1 MKRNSSI
8 KGNLFLRFEQAPSKS
23 LDVQKILS
31 RFRDL
36 GDEFKGARGKKKIL
50 DLSFFLPRHV

>member
-1 MKRNSSI
+1 MRRNSSI
-8 KGNLFLRFEQAPSKS
+8 KGNLFEQAPSKS